1 MLILIAS
8 QKEAAA
14 VERAE
19 FGYRRI
25 YSKPFEVWKNDT
37 RVLIITGIGLVNA
50 SLAFSWA
57 VDNID
62 FDKALNIGA
71 AGATSA
77 LENSKELCGRFF
89 KIAKVNCLE
98 PYNFGELELAGEGA
112 SLVTSSRPVSTQ
124 KQREYAGKFGQLVD
138 MEGYAIARA
147 AELFGKKLEMIKMLT
162 DFSENCDISE
172 NITLLRDRLADCEG
186 IWI

>member
-1 MLILIAS
+1 MLILVAS

-57 VDNID
+57 VDYIG

-71 AGATSA
+71 AGSTSA

-89 KIAKVNCLE
+89 KIA
-98 PYNFGELELAGEGA
+98 
-112 SLVTSSRPVSTQ
+112 
-124 KQREYAGKFGQLVD
+124 
-138 MEGYAIARA
+138 
-147 AELFGKKLEMIKMLT
+147 
-162 DFSENCDISE
+162 
-172 NITLLRDRLADCEG
+172 
-186 IWI
+186 

>member
-1 MLILIAS
+1 MLILVAS

-62 FDKALNIGA
+62 FDKALKRGA